1 MPTQRPPT
9 PQEAEW
15 YKSQGIDPATVTL
28 EVPESGQQGSNGYS
42 TTGAIAKSLQQ
53 KAGGTL
59 LAGAGAIGLPALY
72 GAVAG
77 PPGILAGLGLGITG
91 ALAGGYVGQKGQ
103 EALEGEDTAKRLAL
117 EAQQAQSGHP
127 IATTV

>member
-1 MPTQRPPT
+1 MPNELPLSP
-9 PQEAEW
+9 EEIAW
-15 YKSQGIDPATVTL
+15 AKSQGIDPGNLVAQA
-28 EVPESGQQGSNGYS
+28 PQSQGKYS